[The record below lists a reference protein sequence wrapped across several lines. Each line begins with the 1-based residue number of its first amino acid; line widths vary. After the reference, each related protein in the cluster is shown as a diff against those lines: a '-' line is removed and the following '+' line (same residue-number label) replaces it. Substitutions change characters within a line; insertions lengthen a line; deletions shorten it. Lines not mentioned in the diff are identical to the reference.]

1 MTNSLSDLNLPNV
14 RTMERKKLRGNINS
28 RNSGNRKRTTEN
40 TISGFISPL
49 EACSKYCIDLDETI
63 MRTKIKLIVA
73 VYEKIVFKK
82 YFEIKS

>member
-1 MTNSLSDLNLPNV
+1 MMTNSLLDLNLPNV

-73 VYEKIVFKK
+73 VYEKMVFKK
-82 YFEIKS
+82 